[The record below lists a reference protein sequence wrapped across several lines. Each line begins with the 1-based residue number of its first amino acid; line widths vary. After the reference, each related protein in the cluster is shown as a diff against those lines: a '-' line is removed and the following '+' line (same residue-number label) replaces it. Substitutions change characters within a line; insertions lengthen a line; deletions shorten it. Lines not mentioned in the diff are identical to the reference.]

1 MLKKCLPFI
10 FAGIFILLWS
20 GLAFP
25 QDTGN
30 IDTVIV
36 QCLEKVRPNTQVV
49 LNVYICNDETI
60 GGFTIPLAF
69 PDTATNLDITCDS
82 ISFVGTRVTNA
93 DAKSGLESIN
103 NDKNRVNVFAIWV
116 FATPVLQPGNV
127 ASGPVAKIYFTT
139 GPAWDSTRV
148 VSVDSTLWPPVS
160 TLECTN
166 GVSGV
171 GFVPAF
177 VKGCLGNPVVPPTIT
192 VTSPD
197 GGENWVVG
205 SSHNI
210 TWTSQN
216 YTGNVKIEYSTD
228 AGTNWTTI
236 AASTANDGTELWV
249 TPNTP
254 TTQGRVKVSSDTSA
268 AISDMSNAN
277 FTISAAPTLTVT
289 SPNGGENWC
298 ALSNHNITWTSTGSI
313 ANVKLEYST
322 NSGSDWIS
330 IIASTSNDGT
340 ESWLVPNTPTS
351 GALVK
356 VSESATGIPSDV
368 SNAVFT
374 IAPQVITVTAPN
386 GGENWQAGTSHNI
399 TWTSSCFT
407 GTVKIEYSTNYGLSW
422 NSVVTSTAND
432 GTHSWV
438 VPNTPSDS
446 CLVRVSAEA
455 SGVPNDISNS
465 MFTISPPPPDQLTI
479 TSPNGGENW
488 FTGSI
493 HNITWTSQGTISD
506 VKLEYSIDGG
516 VNWLSVIASTT
527 NDGSYSW
534 TIPDTPS
541 DSCLVKISD
550 VSNSETSDVSDNYF
564 TITRQVVSGCK
575 ILFDISHGFAT
586 VPEPLDTSYWS
597 HLISALRSAGHEV
610 VTNQSDFNLS
620 GYKVVF
626 LSLPGEDYTASELS
640 ALQNFVQNGGAVVIS
655 AEHSGG
661 FGTAYLNHV
670 ANLFGINFKSNVV
683 LDDIHNDQSNNNW
696 PIISNYLTD
705 PTTEGIN
712 QTVIYAGSSLELSGS
727 AYPVAYADTDAYI
740 IPTSKI
746 AAPTSAL
753 QAGIFKNDPSGDYT
767 GLDNSTSNSNIV
779 VMAASLY
786 GKGKVWA
793 AGDFNIW
800 ANDYAAQNIGIDYYD
815 NQKLALNVFD
825 WSCTPSETVTV
836 TIPVTIPDTCVKM
849 GDFILIP
856 VNIGDVT
863 GKEVY
868 SAEITLDY
876 DQNILEATDATLL
889 GTIAEGRMMFYNKYD
904 GKVEIG
910 ISGTEPLSGS
920 GTLVYVGFNV
930 LSLPVDST
938 IIHFERMRFNEGIP
952 AAEAKDGVI
961 KPCEVYQI
969 SGTVRY
975 CLNDNPVDLALLRIT
990 GGKSDSVYT
999 DASGGYSFLN
1009 LPGGLDYTI
1018 KPYKWDHTNGAITAY
1033 DASLVLRNVVHLI
1046 QLSICQTI
1054 SADVTGNCEV
1064 SAYDASYIL
1073 RYVVGE
1079 IVQFPIGEDWRFF
1092 PANYLLDSVW
1102 CAGIP
1107 DSIFYPDLY
1116 ANMFNQDYKGIL
1128 YGDVSGNWAGGD
1140 LLIARTSDFGPLPK
1154 VSVKE
1159 IVVKPGEEFT
1169 LPIELTDLSEA
1180 YSAEF
1185 SLGYDA
1191 NWLEAK
1197 KVSLTGLTSEFMLE
1211 DRITSDRIKIAL
1223 AGARPV
1229 SGSGNLAGITFRVS
1243 DNVKPGER
1251 TEIKLLN
1258 LRVNESQL
1266 MELNLSYVVSVGT
1279 LVPEKF
1285 SLSQNR
1291 PNPFNPVTSIEYS
1304 IPTRSNV
1311 LLEVYNLLGQKVV
1324 TLVNGEQEA
1333 GTHQA
1338 IWDGKDREGNA
1349 VSSGIYFYRMKSA
1362 NFSEVKKMVL
1372 MK

>member
-10 FAGIFILLWS
+10 FSGILILLWS

-25 QDTGN
+25 QDTGVT
-30 IDTVIV
+30 DTARIE
-36 QCLEKVRPNTQVV
+36 CIEKVRPNSQVV
-49 LNVYICNDETI
+49 LNVYMWNDETI

-82 ISFVGTRVTNA
+82 ISFVGTRAANA
-93 DAKSGLESIN
+93 DAKSGLESLDN
-103 NDKNRVNVFAIWV
+103 AKNRVNVFAIWI
-116 FATPVLQPGNV
+116 FTTPLAPGD
-127 ASGPVAKIYFTT
+127 GIVAKIYFRT

-148 VSVDSTLWPPVS
+148 VPVDSVLWPPVS
-160 TLECTN
+160 TLEFTN
-166 GVSGV
+166 GSSGI

-177 VKGCLGNPVVPPTIT
+177 VKGCLGNPVVSPTIT
-192 VTSPD
+192 VTSPN

-216 YTGNVKIEYSTD
+216 YTGNVKIEYSIN

-236 AASTANDGTELWV
+236 VASTANDGTEPWII
-249 TPNTP
+249 PNTP
-254 TTQGRVKVSSDTSA
+254 TTQGRVRVSSDTSG

-277 FTISAAPTLTVT
+277 FTISAAPTLTIT
-289 SPNGGENWC
+289 SPNGGESWC
-298 ALSNHNITWTSTGSI
+298 ALSSHNITWTSTGTVT
-313 ANVKLEYST
+313 NVKLEYST
-322 NSGSDWIS
+322 NSGSTWIS
-330 IIASTSNDGT
+330 ITASTSNDGT
-340 ESWLVPNTPTS
+340 ESWLVPNTPTTT
-351 GALVK
+351 ALVK
-356 VSESATGIPSDV
+356 VSESVTGIPSDV

-374 IAPQVITVTAPN
+374 ITPQVITVTAPN
-386 GGENWQAGTSHNI
+386 GGEDWQAGTSQNI

-407 GTVKIEYSTNYGLSW
+407 STVKIEYSTNYGSSW
-422 NSVVTSTAND
+422 NLIIASTAND
-432 GTHSWV
+432 GTHPWNI
-438 VPNTPSDS
+438 PNTPSDS

-455 SGVPNDISNS
+455 SGVPNDVSNS
-465 MFTISPPPPDQLTI
+465 MFTISPPPPAQLTI

-488 FTGSI
+488 FTGSL

-516 VNWLSVIASTT
+516 TNWILVIASST

-534 TIPDTPS
+534 TVPDTPS
-541 DSCLVKISD
+541 ENCLVKISD
-550 VSNSETSDVSDNYF
+550 VSNIETADISDDVF

-575 ILFDISHGFAT
+575 ILFDISHGFVS
-586 VPEPLDTSYWS
+586 VPEPLDTTYWS

-610 VTNQSDFNLS
+610 VTNQLDFNLS
-620 GYKVVF
+620 GYDVVF
-626 LSLPGEDYTASELS
+626 LSLPAEDYTQAELL
-640 ALQNFVQNGGAVVIS
+640 ALQSFVQNGGAVVIS
-655 AEHSGG
+655 AEYNGG
-661 FGTAYLNHV
+661 FGTGYLNHV
-670 ANLFGINFKSNVV
+670 ANLFGINFKSNEVF
-683 LDDIHNDQSNNNW
+683 DNQHNDQNINEW
-696 PIISNYLTD
+696 PIISDYLSH
-705 PTTEGIN
+705 PTTIGID

-727 AYPVAYADTDAYI
+727 AYPVAYADTDAYTT
-740 IPTSKI
+740 PPLKGL
-746 AAPTSAL
+746 APTNAL
-753 QAGIFKNDPSGDYT
+753 QAGIFKNDPQDQLT
-767 GLDNSTSNSNIV
+767 GLDDPNIV

-793 AGDFNIW
+793 VGDFNIW
-800 ANDYAAQNIGIDYYD
+800 ADDYSGYSAGIDYYD
-815 NQKLALNVFD
+815 NQELALNVFD
-825 WSCTPSETVTV
+825 WACTPSETVIVTV
-836 TIPVTIPDTCVKM
+836 PVSIPDTCVKI

-868 SAEITLDY
+868 SAEITLTY
-876 DQNILEATDATLL
+876 DKNILQATDATLL
-889 GTIAEGRMMFYNKYD
+889 GTIAEGRMMFYNKYN

-920 GTLVYVGFNV
+920 GTLVYVGFNI

-938 IIHFERMRFNEGIP
+938 IIHFEKMRFNEGIP

-990 GGKSDSVYT
+990 GGKTDSVYT

-1018 KPYKWDHTNGAITAY
+1018 KPYKWDHANGTITAY

-1046 QLSICQTI
+1046 QLSLCQTM

-1079 IVQFPIGEDWRFF
+1079 ITQFPTGKDWRFF
-1092 PANYLLDSVW
+1092 PADILLDSVW
-1102 CAGIP
+1102 CTGLP
-1107 DSIFYPDLY
+1107 DSIFYPDLS

-1140 LLIARTSDFGPLPK
+1140 LLAARPSDFGSLPK
-1154 VSVKE
+1154 VSARE

-1169 LPIELTDLSEA
+1169 LSIELTDLSEA

-1185 SLGYDA
+1185 SLSYDA
-1191 NWLEAK
+1191 NWLEARE
-1197 KVSLTGLTSEFMLE
+1197 VSLSELTSGFMLE
-1211 DRITSDRIKIAL
+1211 DRITSDQIKIAL
-1223 AGARPV
+1223 AGAKPV
-1229 SGSGNLAGITFRVS
+1229 SGNGNLAGITFKVS

-1258 LRVNESQL
+1258 LRVNESQV
-1266 MELNLSYVVSVGT
+1266 MELNLSYVVSVGA

-1304 IPTRSNV
+1304 IPARSHV
-1311 LLEVYNLLGQKVV
+1311 VLEVYNLLGQKVV
-1324 TLVNGEQEA
+1324 ILVNGEQEA
-1333 GTHQA
+1333 GIHQA
-1338 IWDGKDREGNA
+1338 IWDGKDKGGNT
-1349 VSSGIYFYRMKSA
+1349 VSSGIYFYRMKSDK
-1362 NFSEVKKMVL
+1362 FSEVKKMVL